1 MLAAMRRL
9 ALLEQA
15 SAAGAAPD
23 PTMRDRADCMLGAQ
37 FQEEWLQDLA
47 NPRPATQSDRL
58 HRLTRL
64 AARDASLAKHYK
76 SLRHRLME
84 RFKHLADAERGL
96 SGDAATAAML
106 SRGVGSRQPGNLLF
120 GSAMLWRL
128 FYASLDEFGEEVL
141 GADRADHWKADYW
154 IRMADRPR

>member
-1 MLAAMRRL
+1 
-9 ALLEQA
+9 
-15 SAAGAAPD
+15 
-23 PTMRDRADCMLGAQ
+23 
-37 FQEEWLQDLA
+37 
-47 NPRPATQSDRL
+47 
-58 HRLTRL
+58 
-64 AARDASLAKHYK
+64 
-76 SLRHRLME
+76 ME
-84 RFKHLADAERGL
+84 RFKHLADDERGL